1 MAPSADT
8 YTAAQA
14 AQILGVSE
22 RRVRQLVNEGKLTG
36 NRDNNGQV
44 RVAQRS
50 VTEERKRRR
59 KRVDGASRR
68 GPASAPPATPRP
80 SLDVEELA
88 SAVANAVGQRL
99 EGQLELTRRAESL
112 IRSELDEERARRIE
126 AEAKLAAA
134 TARVAELEAAL
145 AKRRGFLRRRA

>member
-1 MAPSADT
+1 PSRASSTPSWRPFLLEARGKARRCPDVYVPGVAPSADT

-68 GPASAPPATPRP
+68 GPASAPPATPGP
-80 SLDVEELA
+80 SLDVGGLA
-88 SAVANAVGQRL
+88 RAVAN
-99 EGQLELTRRAESL
+99 
-112 IRSELDEERARRIE
+112 
-126 AEAKLAAA
+126 
-134 TARVAELEAAL
+134 
-145 AKRRGFLRRRA
+145 RGG